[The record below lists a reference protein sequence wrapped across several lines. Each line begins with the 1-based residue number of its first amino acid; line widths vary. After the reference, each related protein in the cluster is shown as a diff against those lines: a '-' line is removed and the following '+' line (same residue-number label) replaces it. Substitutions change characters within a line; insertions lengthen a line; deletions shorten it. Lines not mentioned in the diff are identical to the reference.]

1 MRHGRARRRRMMTSA
16 MIHAVLVVC
25 GLVAGV
31 GLLVLTL
38 RSVEPSEMKFD
49 IPLRGGEVAEEG
61 SDSESGISFVN
72 KSKSG
77 GNGNGSC
84 ATVEEMGKAFR
95 VGDVAESLRVRQLIR
110 KHFVIHGASKVR
122 KLPPDQFCR
131 RGYVI
136 GKAYQAGF
144 GNEMYKLLTA
154 AALSVMLNRS
164 LIIGQTRH
172 IGGRYPF
179 GDYISYS
186 NESFTLRE
194 VKHLWRQN
202 DCVEKFGRDLTVRF
216 DDFQKPQK
224 SGVLCSNWLQWEQPI
239 IWFDSTTDAVA
250 AQFFLKNVHPEMR
263 NTASNL
269 FGDPGN
275 LESRPNVFGE
285 LMRVLISPS
294 QEVREAVKWVLK
306 GGLVPEITLHM
317 RMLMNSSIRA
327 VHAAL
332 DCIRKALKNLPITS
346 RPKVVLVS
354 DTPSFIE
361 EVTPL
366 VHEFAEV
373 LHFNYEAYRGN
384 ISGEANR
391 SRNSDFRAKDW
402 GPAPRWV
409 AFVDFFLASRA
420 KHAVVSGAHRRV
432 GTTYAQLI
440 AALAAANKLDESD
453 PSGSSLV
460 FLSSYQHSL
469 LSEGLGSQIGWGH
482 VWNRFS
488 GPLSCY
494 NQSNQCAHT
503 PLLPPAWW
511 DGIWQSPTQR
521 DIHRLQ
527 AYGVQLSGF
536 GTFDEQQLQIYCNSR
551 KEKVTTLLVSQI

>member
-1 MRHGRARRRRMMTSA
+1 MRHGGARRRRVTTAA

-31 GLLVLTL
+31 GLLALTL
-38 RSVEPSEMKFD
+38 RSVEPSETKFGVAS
-49 IPLRGGEVAEEG
+49 RVGEETKAEGGA
-61 SDSESGISFVN
+61 DSASGR
-72 KSKSG
+72 SG
-77 GNGNGSC
+77 GNGSC
-84 ATVEEMGKAFR
+84 ATVEEMGTAFGSGE
-95 VGDVAESLRVRQLIR
+95 VMESLRVRRLIWH
-110 KHFVIHGASKVR
+110 HFDLHGASRVR
-122 KLPPDQFCR
+122 QLPPEQFCK
-131 RGYVI
+131 RGFVI

-164 LIIGQTRH
+164 LIIGQTR
-172 IGGRYPF
+172 GRYPF

-186 NESFTLRE
+186 SEAFTLRE
-194 VKHLWRQN
+194 VKQLWRRN
-202 DCVEKFGRDLTVRF
+202 DCIQKYGRDLVVRF
-216 DDFQKPQK
+216 DDFQKPSK
-224 SGVLCSNWLQWEQPI
+224 SGVLCSNWLQWEQSI
-239 IWFDSTTDAVA
+239 IWFDSTTDAVG

-269 FGDPGN
+269 FGDPEN

-285 LMRVLISPS
+285 IMRVLISPS
-294 QEVREAVKWVLK
+294 EDVQEAVNWVLK
-306 GGLVPEITLHM
+306 GGLVPDLTLHM

-332 DCIRKALKNLPITS
+332 ECVRKALKNLQIS
-346 RPKVVLVS
+346 RPRLVLVS

-366 VHEFAEV
+366 VNEFAEV

-384 ISGEANR
+384 ISGEANV
-391 SRNSDFRAKDW
+391 SQNLDFRAKDW

-409 AFVDFFLASRA
+409 AFVDFFLASRS

-453 PSGSSLV
+453 LSSSSLL
-460 FLSSYQHSL
+460 FLSSFQHSL
-469 LSEGLGSQIGWGH
+469 LSEGLSSQIGWGH

-488 GPLSCY
+488 GPLSCR
-494 NQSNQCAHT
+494 NQSNQCA
-503 PLLPPAWW
+503 PSPFLPPAWW

-527 AYGVQLSGF
+527 AYGVQLSGL
-536 GTFDEQQLQIYCNSR
+536 GTFDPQQLHSYCNSR
-551 KEKVTTLLVSQI
+551 KQHVTTLPVSRL

>member
-1 MRHGRARRRRMMTSA
+1 
-16 MIHAVLVVC
+16 
-25 GLVAGV
+25 
-31 GLLVLTL
+31 
-38 RSVEPSEMKFD
+38 MKFD
-49 IPLRGGEVAEEG
+49 IPLRGGEEAEGG

-84 ATVEEMGKAFR
+84 ATVEEMGKAFG
-95 VGDVAESLRVRQLIR
+95 VGDVVESLRVRRLIG

-122 KLPPDQFCR
+122 KLPPDQFCM
-131 RGYVI
+131 RGYMI

-144 GNEMYKLLTA
+144 GNEMYKLLTS

-164 LIIGQTRH
+164 LIIGQTR
-172 IGGRYPF
+172 GRYPF

-294 QEVREAVKWVLK
+294 QEVQEAVKWVLK
-306 GGLVPEITLHM
+306 GGLVPEITLHT
-317 RMLMNSSIRA
+317 RMLMNRFFISIM
-327 VHAAL
+327 
-332 DCIRKALKNLPITS
+332 KPT
-346 RPKVVLVS
+346 
-354 DTPSFIE
+354 E
-361 EVTPL
+361 ETYQVKQIDPVTQILEPRIG
-366 VHEFAEV
+366 VQHPDG
-373 LHFNYEAYRGN
+373 LHLW
-384 ISGEANR
+384 IS
-391 SRNSDFRAKDW
+391 
-402 GPAPRWV
+402 
-409 AFVDFFLASRA
+409 SRA

-432 GTTYAQLI
+432 GTTYAQLN

-460 FLSSYQHSL
+460 FLSSFQHSL

-488 GPLSCY
+488 GLLSCY

-551 KEKVTTLLVSQI
+551 KEKVITLLISQI